1 VERCVERSVA
11 AAAAPGDRPIERQRL
26 LALPQVHRRRQAQ
39 VVGPEQPHRVSEAVR
54 RLLTREMTVA
64 EPLGRAM
71 APAQQATQGL
81 APAGLHA
88 RHEMTQVAL
97 HATLE
102 AAAVHATLEAIGA
115 AVEPAAVGPESHRQR
130 EVRTA

>member
-1 VERCVERSVA
+1 M
-11 AAAAPGDRPIERQRL
+11 
-26 LALPQVHRRRQAQ
+26 QAQ
-39 VVGPEQPHRVSEAVR
+39 VVGPEQPRRLSEAVR
-54 RLLTREMTVA
+54 PLLTREMTVA

-81 APAGLHA
+81 MPAGLHA
-88 RHEMTQVAL
+88 RHQMMPVAL

-115 AVEPAAVGPESHRQR
+115 AAESAAVGPESHRQR

>member
-1 VERCVERSVA
+1 
-11 AAAAPGDRPIERQRL
+11 
-26 LALPQVHRRRQAQ
+26 
-39 VVGPEQPHRVSEAVR
+39 
-54 RLLTREMTVA
+54 MTVA

-81 APAGLHA
+81 TPAGLHA
-88 RHEMTQVAL
+88 RHQMMPVVL

-102 AAAVHATLEAIGA
+102 AVAVHATLEATIGA
-115 AVEPAAVGPESHRQR
+115 AAEPAAVGPQSHRQR